1 MQILNET
8 DVLDWNYKK
17 ETMGNVLIQ
26 DFKQLKNIHQE
37 DKEYFENFIEDKK
50 DEELEVVFDCP
61 ETFSRLNKLEIDC
74 IDLYVILEDCGFD
87 GSEEDLEELVT
98 VFYSL
103 LSLDRFKF
111 YTDYRSFQ
119 KENGNFL
126 DYDTQTLLC
135 ALENTNCKNE
145 FIDESDKIF
154 NFFDCLEQLISQ
166 QYQIIEGEDYYPEEP
181 TLEYSFRYQ

>member
-1 MQILNET
+1 MRILNEK
-8 DVLDWNYKK
+8 DVFQFNYKK
-17 ETMGNVLIQ
+17 ETMGNLLIQ
-26 DFKQLKNIHQE
+26 DFKQLKNVHQSEKECFESFIKGKE
-37 DKEYFENFIEDKK
+37 D
-50 DEELEVVFDCP
+50 DELGVVFDCP
-61 ETFSRLNKLEIDC
+61 DTFSRLNKLEIDC
-74 IDLYVILEDCGFD
+74 IDLFVILEDCGFD

-98 VFYSL
+98 VFHTL

-119 KENGNFL
+119 KENGNVL

-135 ALENTNCKNE
+135 ALENTNCENE
-145 FIDESDKIF
+145 HCDDVDKIF
-154 NFFDCLEQLISQ
+154 NFFDCLEQLVSQ